1 MSKPVIPSSAKPVA
15 LWQRATLWPL
25 LLLVAAVAV
34 AALWQYA
41 TGADATIPL
50 ATVPQ
55 LTDVPAT
62 VAQVPVGLHTLP
74 VRANG
79 YLLTETYNSIGPI
92 IRPWLALGWVVILGL
107 CLTYWVAVVSTLA
120 RPTFIVGMALIIFL
134 LMSLN
139 ADLLGVFNSQEQYF
153 LMLSLALLGGTAY
166 ALHSFWPGVSLGRR
180 LLLFGL
186 LIGGLGLL
194 LFLGSPAPAEQT
206 ALHLASYGTLAG
218 TAALVLLVLW
228 VSIENIRGLL
238 WLNTQA
244 ENPGSRFG
252 LLPFMLTSALYLGLL
267 ALYFFSDGA
276 VEILPG
282 LRLEPFIFLLT
293 AIIIGALGLRQRAAS
308 YGDTVAFWP
317 GAAHLYGTLVAF
329 ALAALGYAFGTANDP
344 LLTAARDFTALAFLL
359 LGAVFLLYVL
369 LNFAPL
375 IRQRLRV
382 YRVVFEPRR
391 FPLYAAFIIG
401 LGALAGVL
409 IRNNLFLYYQAQAG
423 YYNNLGDLTR
433 YQSEF
438 QPSADA
444 LALLAE
450 RYYAESD
457 ALDRFNHKASLG
469 RAALYHARGQ
479 RQNEINAL
487 RRALIRASSEKISLR
502 LAALFDQP
510 KDFFDRQR
518 ILQEALRSTPG
529 SVRLSNDL
537 AQLYTRSSLTDSV
550 AFYQQR
556 AAKLDGNNAMVKSNQ
571 LAFLIKQQQWPAAE
585 ALTRQSAAP
594 TSDTWQSN
602 ALLLAALHSPQ
613 TATLQGAP
621 TDTVLTLPAFTRLY
635 HEGLLRASRRDTTLL
650 PALANLLKYAGND
663 AYVEQLI
670 FLRALTQY
678 YGGHLVAAQNTL
690 LPLTTAQSPSA
701 AYYQHLLG
709 LWLLEQGAV
718 STAASYL
725 TQAQELGQQ
734 DVALA
739 RAYALALAGQ
749 TDSARR
755 AAAVAVATADKPTAA
770 QALQLLPLLRASY
783 ADVVAASTPD
793 SAKVMYMTLFG
804 TGLTPAQRGSLFGS
818 IATGELRT
826 AGAFAQAQ
834 AALQSRQPTEVAA
847 LLKAYAPAIST
858 RTANASRWNVLR
870 GRYALL
876 TGQTD
881 VMRQLLSQAYFAVP
895 EQAYQLYFRAATAS
909 SPAQASRS
917 YQQLMQ
923 QAPYLEE
930 ATLAAARHF
939 AEQRQPQQTYN
950 VLLRGLEYNPE
961 SIPVL
966 KAYILAALESGL
978 PDYTTEPLAKLKAL
992 LSPAEYI
999 TFHTQYNH
1007 RRGAPTPAPAP
1018 WR

>member
-1 MSKPVIPSSAKPVA
+1 MVKPVA
-15 LWQRATLWPL
+15 WWQRATLWPL

-50 ATVPQ
+50 ATVAQ
-55 LTDVPAT
+55 LTDVPT
-62 VAQVPVGLHTLP
+62 TIAQVPVGLHTLP

-79 YLLTETYNSIGPI
+79 YLLTETFNSTGPV

-120 RPTFIVGMALIIFL
+120 RPAFIAGMALVIFL

-206 ALHLASYGTLAG
+206 ALHLASYGTQAG

-252 LLPFMLTSALYLGLL
+252 LLPFVLTSALYLGLL

-276 VEILPG
+276 VEVLPG
-282 LRLEPFIFLLT
+282 MHVEPFIFLLT
-293 AIIIGALGLRQRAAS
+293 AIVIGAFGLRQRAAS
-308 YGDTVAFWP
+308 YGGTVAFWP

-329 ALAALGYAFGTANDP
+329 ALASLGYAFGTANDP
-344 LLTAARDFTALAFLL
+344 LLTAARNFTVLVFLL

-409 IRNNLFLYYQAQAG
+409 IRNNMFLYYQAQAG

-433 YQSEF
+433 YQSEL
-438 QPSADA
+438 QPTADA

-469 RAALYHARGQ
+469 RAALYHVRGQ

-487 RRALIRASSEKISLR
+487 RRALVRAASEKISLR
-502 LAALFDQP
+502 LSALFDQP

-518 ILQEALRSTPG
+518 ILQEALHSTPG
-529 SVRLSNDL
+529 SARLANDL

-550 AFYQQR
+550 TFYQQR
-556 AAKLDGNNAMVKSNQ
+556 AAKLDAHNAVIKSNQ
-571 LAFLIKQQQWPAAE
+571 LAFLIKQQQWPAADS
-585 ALTRQSAAP
+585 LTRQSAAP

-602 ALLLAALHSPQ
+602 ALLLAALRNPQ

-621 TDTVLTLPAFTRLY
+621 NDTVLALPAFTRLY
-635 HEGLLRASRRDTTLL
+635 HEGLLRATRRDTTLL
-650 PALANLLKYAGND
+650 PAFANLLKYAGND

-718 STAASYL
+718 ATAASYL
-725 TQAQELGQQ
+725 SQAQQLGQQ
-734 DVALA
+734 DAALVQ
-739 RAYALALAGQ
+739 AYALALAGKP
-749 TDSARR
+749 DSARQ
-755 AAAVAVATADKPTAA
+755 AAAVAVATADKPAAA

-793 SAKVMYMTLFG
+793 SAKVMYLALLG
-804 TGLTPAQRGSLFGS
+804 AGLTPAQRGLLFQS
-818 IATGELRT
+818 INTAALQP
-826 AGAFAQAQ
+826 AGALAQAQ
-834 AALQSRQPTEVAA
+834 AALRARQPTEVAA
-847 LLKAYAPAIST
+847 LLKAYAPAIGM
-858 RTANASRWNVLR
+858 RTASASRWNVLR

-881 VMRQLLSQAYFAVP
+881 VLRQLLSQAYFAVP
-895 EQAYQLYFRAATAS
+895 EQAYRLYFRAATAS
-909 SPAQASRS
+909 SPAQASRL

-939 AEQRQPQQTYN
+939 QEQHQPQQAYN
-950 VLLRGLEYNPE
+950 MLLRGLEYNPE
-961 SIPVL
+961 SVPVL
-966 KAYILAALESGL
+966 KAYILAALDSGL